1 MWRQYRTI
9 QSGEHF
15 FCILD
20 CAQGGGDYTALQCF
34 SATYLDVPL
43 VYHKQQYSGDFIPMF
58 ARLLDCIADITGVK
72 PVACIERNNG
82 GLFHAD
88 VLARLNLKNKYVMF
102 VMPKIGDAGDIA
114 DDPLSTNKYGWD
126 TTGVSRPKM
135 FADIRTAI
143 QHRMVKVYDEATYKE
158 FLSCIVNK
166 SGRPE
171 AMPKAHDDLI
181 IALSIGWQLYQMAIP
196 KEIIRASQNDNDWQ
210 RMIPKND
217 TIDNNTG
224 LY

>member
-1 MWRQYRTI
+1 MWKQYRPI
-9 QSGEHF
+9 QPGEHF
-15 FCILD
+15 FCVLD
-20 CAQGGGDYTALQCF
+20 CAQGGGDFTALQCL

-43 VYHKQQYSGDFIPMF
+43 VYHKQQYTGDFIPMF
-58 ARLLDCIADITGVK
+58 ARLLDCLADITGVK

-88 VLARLNLKNKYVMF
+88 VLAGLNLKNKYVMF
-102 VMPKIGDAGDIA
+102 MMPKIGFDEG
-114 DDPLSTNKYGWD
+114 DDPHATNKYGWD
-126 TTGVSRPKM
+126 TTTATRPKM

-143 QHRMVKVYDEATYKE
+143 QQRLVKIYDEATYKE

-171 AMPKAHDDLI
+171 AMPKAHDDLLV
-181 IALSIGWQLYQMAIP
+181 ALSIGWQLYQMAIP
-196 KEIIRASQNDNDWQ
+196 KEVIKAYQNDNDWQ
-210 RMIPKND
+210 RSIPKND
-217 TIDNNTG
+217 IIDSNTG